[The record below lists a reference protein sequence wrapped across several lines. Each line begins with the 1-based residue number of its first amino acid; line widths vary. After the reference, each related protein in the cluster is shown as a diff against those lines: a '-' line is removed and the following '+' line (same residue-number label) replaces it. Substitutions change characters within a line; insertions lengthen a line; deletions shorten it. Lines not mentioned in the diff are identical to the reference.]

1 MEQFVE
7 YLDSE
12 SESDDENEITEIQYS
27 CVIIDDFANDLKNN
41 DIQRQ
46 LNKMLIKQSAS
57 FMLYVH
63 LYITIIFIFS

>member
-27 CVIIDDFANDLKNN
+27 CVIIDDFANDL
-41 DIQRQ
+41 
-46 LNKMLIKQSAS
+46 
-57 FMLYVH
+57 
-63 LYITIIFIFS
+63 